1 MCANPENRLN
11 VSDPT
16 VTLYRIALAVEYDGQ
31 GFCGWQRQPH
41 CHSVQAELE
50 DALST
55 IACTPITVYCAG
67 RTDTGVHA
75 MAQVVH
81 FETDVDRPLRAWSFG
96 VNSHLDR
103 RVSVHWVKYMPDNF
117 HARFSAL
124 DRSYR
129 YTLINRATRPGYQA
143 GTLGWERSPLD
154 ADRMHAAAQFILG
167 EHDFSSFRSSECQ
180 ANHALRYLKQL
191 DIHRN
196 QDRIIIDV
204 KANGFL
210 HNMVRILTGCLLA
223 IGRGD
228 KPVSW
233 MAELL
238 NARDRKLAGVTA
250 PPNGLCFL
258 QPSYP
263 EEFGVPDFES
273 SKSDPWHP

>member
-1 MCANPENRLN
+1 VALN
-11 VSDPT
+11 
-16 VTLYRIALAVEYDGQ
+16 RIALAVEYDGQ

-50 DALST
+50 SALGK
-55 IACTPITVYCAG
+55 IACSPVTVYCAG

-81 FETDVDRPLRAWSFG
+81 FETEVNRPMRAWSFG

-103 RVSVHWVKYMPDNF
+103 RVAVHWAQSMPAEF

-129 YTLINRATRPGYQA
+129 YTLLNRTTRPGYQA
-143 GTLGWERSPLD
+143 GTLGWERVPID
-154 ADRMHAAAQFILG
+154 TDRMHKAAQLILG

-180 ANHALRYLKQL
+180 ADHAQRCLKRL
-191 DIHRN
+191 DVSRSR
-196 QDRIIIDV
+196 DRVIIDV
-204 KANGFL
+204 TANGFL

-223 IGRGD
+223 IGRGE
-228 KPVSW
+228 KPIEW
-233 MAELL
+233 MAQLL
-238 NARDRKLAGVTA
+238 SARDRRLAGVTA
-250 PPNGLCFL
+250 QPNGLCFL

-263 EEFGVPDFES
+263 AEFGVPDFENR
-273 SKSDPWHP
+273 KSPPWHP

>member
-1 MCANPENRLN
+1 M
-11 VSDPT
+11 
-16 VTLYRIALAVEYDGQ
+16 VTNRIALAVEYDGE

-50 DALST
+50 SAMGV

-75 MAQVVH
+75 KAQVVH
-81 FETDVDRPLRAWSFG
+81 FDAPVERPLRAWSFG

-103 RVSVHWVKYMPDNF
+103 RVSVHWAAFVPDSF

-129 YTLINRATRPGYQA
+129 YTLLNRSTRPGYRA
-143 GTLGWERSPLD
+143 GTVGWERTPLNTD
-154 ADRMHAAAQFILG
+154 IMHSAAQQLLG
-167 EHDFSSFRSSECQ
+167 EHDFNSFRSSECQ
-180 ANHALRYLKQL
+180 ANHAVRLLKQL
-191 DIHRN
+191 DVRRN
-196 QDRIIIDV
+196 RDIVTIDV

-228 KPVSW
+228 RPAHWLVD
-233 MAELL
+233 LL
-238 NARDRKLAGVTA
+238 ESQDRTQAGVTA
-250 PPNGLCFL
+250 PPHGLCFL

-263 EEFGVPDFES
+263 PEFGVPDFENAQRE
-273 SKSDPWHP
+273 PWHP